1 MIIQRRRTPP
11 LFLKVGEKVTITFYN
26 TADDPRVANKTL
38 TDKHQ
43 VSSVFLKDG
52 TDVLAP
58 KLIMKNINHKNY
70 NYIYVDDFKRYYFIK
85 NWGRDLGG
93 NTVID
98 CAVDVLMSFLTDI
111 LNTDVI
117 VFNEGSNAFCN
128 KLIPDSRLPLQANYG
143 SKTFKFVG
151 GEMGNANQGTY
162 SVVLSAFNGG

>member
-1 MIIQRRRTPP
+1 M
-11 LFLKVGEKVTITFYN
+11 TITFYN
-26 TADDPRVANKTL
+26 TADDPRVAKKTL
-38 TDKHQ
+38 TDKQQ
-43 VSSVFLKDG
+43 VTNVFLKDG

-58 KLIMKNINHKNY
+58 KFIMKNINHKNY
-70 NYIYVDDFKRYYFIK
+70 NYVYVDDFKRYYFIK

-117 VFNEGSNAFCN
+117 VFNEG
-128 KLIPDSRLPLQANYG
+128 
-143 SKTFKFVG
+143 
-151 GEMGNANQGTY
+151 NANQGTY